1 MARSRATDERPLLSS
16 GVYRELTE
24 TERAALIEIDRQIRG
39 GGLAALERGRRC
51 ANVAFLS

>member
-39 GGLAALERGRRC
+39 AAWRRLNAGGDAPT
-51 ANVAFLS
+51 